1 MGALKAA
8 FGILLVS
15 AILCGALASAASSTR
30 RRPLSDGR
38 IKFNYAK
45 SGDDWPAVNCKY
57 GKEQSPINVEP
68 ESTPAFENTS
78 LHMRLETF
86 GKGNNVRTFSNG
98 QALQVMWDWVEQ
110 PNLEVPVVDG
120 SYFGALDEFNP
131 KAEIKY
137 MKVEPIQF
145 HFHTPSE
152 NTINGRFYP
161 MEAHIVSR
169 IAPHQLPDCG
179 DGTDDAPAG
188 NCLVVFAV
196 HFEFSVERNMFFN
209 MIFNA
214 APRQVGEEF
223 AAPIDEEY
231 ILNMDLLVPV
241 KKSYFMWKGSLT
253 TPPCTENVLWVLFKE
268 NELISVEELT
278 SLQNHMRDVKT
289 ACMEVALEDED
300 ASGMAERVLNCNN
313 VGDRTNNRPIQ
324 SKNHRIVKKLDLD
337 ES

>member
-1 MGALKAA
+1 MGVHKAA
-8 FGILLVS
+8 LGVL
-15 AILCGALASAASSTR
+15 LASVLLSGVLASQSQSTR
-30 RRPLSDGR
+30 RRPLSDGK

-57 GKEQSPINVEP
+57 GKEQSPINVLSD
-68 ESTPAFENTS
+68 STPEFENTS
-78 LHMRLETF
+78 LHIQFETF
-86 GKGNNVRTFSNG
+86 GTGNNVRTFSSG
-98 QALQVMWDWVEQ
+98 QSLQVMWDWVEQ
-110 PNLEVPVVDG
+110 PDIQVPFVDE
-120 SYFGALDEFNP
+120 SYFGALDDYNP
-131 KAEIKY
+131 KAELKY
-137 MKVEPIQF
+137 LKVEPFQF

-169 IAPHQLPDCG
+169 IAPHQIADCG
-179 DGTDDAPAG
+179 DESEDAPSK

-196 HFEFSVERNMFFN
+196 HFEFSTDRNMFFN

-241 KKSYFMWKGSLT
+241 KKSYYMWKGSLT
-253 TPPCTENVLWVLFKE
+253 TPPCTENVLWVLFME
-268 NELISVEELT
+268 NEIISVEELT

-289 ACMEVALEDED
+289 ACMEDALEDED
-300 ASGMAERVLNCNN
+300 TNGMADRVLNCNN

-324 SKNHRIVKKLDLD
+324 SKNHRIVKKAV
-337 ES
+337 